1 MPAWHELQV
10 FLRPQ
15 DPLSAPALGHESP
28 VLSRQVYP
36 DSSVC
41 SGALRSGFPEAPNP
55 APPNLD
61 SGTTP
66 PTRPATPGCA
76 PGLTGGHAAPRS
88 RRPGIRGCLLTSGD
102 DPAPDPAPRL
112 PRPRASPAPA
122 PPTGPVF
129 TCQALQP
136 RGNHADLESTTA
148 LSPGRLPSI
157 DCPGLLSMGPGKL
170 CPP

>member
-41 SGALRSGFPEAPNP
+41 SGALRSGIPEAPNP

-61 SGTTP
+61 SGTRP
-66 PTRPATPGCA
+66 PQ
-76 PGLTGGHAAPRS
+76 
-88 RRPGIRGCLLTSGD
+88 
-102 DPAPDPAPRL
+102 
-112 PRPRASPAPA
+112 PA
-122 PPTGPVF
+122 PPLQGAHLVLPVG
-129 TCQALQP
+129 TLLRAP
-136 RGNHADLESTTA
+136 GARGSAA
-148 LSPGRLPSI
+148 AF
-157 DCPGLLSMGPGKL
+157 
-170 CPP
+170 